1 MEPWALNPD
10 GFPRAHQSQP
20 QPHCQEGTWASVRTA
35 ISPTGLGPA
44 GPQVQAAPG
53 SYRQPRGAAAQT
65 RDAGPPGGPRPHPI
79 PRRQLALPAVGG
91 GPSGGSGT
99 SLMPSGTSTRVSLSS
114 SSASWDPFSEE
125 ASSLPVFLQRVSL
138 QQSNMSLQS
147 ETQTLEGRPG
157 HAAKTSA
164 MLP

>member
-1 MEPWALNPD
+1 MASRELTRASLSLTARKAHGQACALPSHPQAWAQQ
-10 GFPRAHQSQP
+10 AHK
-20 QPHCQEGTWASVRTA
+20 C
-35 ISPTGLGPA
+35 
-44 GPQVQAAPG
+44 
-53 SYRQPRGAAAQT
+53 RQPRGAAAQT